1 MSLKLKLSISSS
13 EKEFREK
20 FGKEV
25 WETIMSSTIKQCGN
39 NCQGCGYNPIS
50 KDSEKLE
57 LHLTSVNEKIPEKS
71 RATILCQTCHIT
83 QHIDKAIEMGWVK
96 LVNSKFS
103 QTEIISMSRVNDIIR
118 NINNG
123 EVRILRKEPLDYLKK
138 RLEGV
143 LPKNDKMKVIFTQEF
158 IEKITEK

>member
-1 MSLKLKLSISSS
+1 MGLLVLIIMKYKPFSISPRLRIWFF
-13 EKEFREK
+13 KLFD
-20 FGKEV
+20 
-25 WETIMSSTIKQCGN
+25 
-39 NCQGCGYNPIS
+39 S
-50 KDSEKLE
+50 K
-57 LHLTSVNEKIPEKS
+57 HLIVEPLVFSNWI
-71 RATILCQTCHIT
+71 
-83 QHIDKAIEMGWVK
+83 